1 MAIVS
6 LQIEI
11 KKIEIM
17 RNNNQRQDSNGR
29 LIAGVIILV
38 AGLLFMLN
46 NFDVLPHG
54 VRHYIFSWK
63 TLLIAIG
70 TLNLLFSHNRTGG
83 FIMLT
88 VGLVFW
94 IPDIIHIPIHMGRF
108 IWPMAIIAVGIFL
121 LFNSSESKYGERF
134 WKKRIG
140 ERNKYKDENQSSE
153 QSDFSQD
160 DDYVDDVAIFG
171 GGSRVITSK
180 NFKGGKLTA
189 IFGGSEIRMH
199 HAKLA
204 PGKQVLDIFF
214 VFGGSEIIVPAD
226 WLVKVETVSIFGGF
240 GDKRY
245 VGKPKETTEG
255 TDSVLVIKGLVLFGG
270 AELKSY

>member
-1 MAIVS
+1 
-6 LQIEI
+6 LKF
-11 KKIEIM
+11 KKTEIM
-17 RNNNQRQDSNGR
+17 RNHSQRQDSNGR
-29 LIAGVIILV
+29 VIAGIIILV
-38 AGLLFMLN
+38 AGLLFLLN
-46 NFDVLPHG
+46 NLNALPPR
-54 VRHYIFSWK
+54 VEYYIFSWK

-88 VGLVFW
+88 VGIVFW
-94 IPDIIHIPIHMGRF
+94 VPEIIHIPIRMGRF
-108 IWPMAIIAVGIFL
+108 IWPMAIVAVGVFL
-121 LFNSSESKYGERF
+121 LFNASESKNNRRF
-134 WKKRIG
+134 W
-140 ERNKYKDENQSSE
+140 RNRTRDHQQFRNNDQTEE
-153 QSDFSQD
+153 QGDFSQ

-199 HAKLA
+199 RAKLA

-226 WLVKVETVSIFGGF
+226 WIVKVETVSIFGGF

-245 VGKPKETTEG
+245 VRKPEEVTEG
-255 TDSVLVIKGLVLFGG
+255 TPSVLVIKGLVLFGG

>member
-1 MAIVS
+1 M
-6 LQIEI
+6 
-11 KKIEIM
+11 KN
-17 RNNNQRQDSNGR
+17 RNHRQDSNGR
-29 LIAGVIILV
+29 VIAGIIIVV
-38 AGLLFMLN
+38 AGLLFMFN
-46 NFDVLPHG
+46 NMNVLSPEL
-54 VRHYIFSWK
+54 RYYIFSWK
-63 TLLIAIG
+63 TLLIGIG
-70 TLNLLFSHNRTGG
+70 ALNLLFSHNRTGG

-94 IPDIIHIPIHMGRF
+94 IPDIIHVPMHMSRF
-108 IWPMAIIAVGIFL
+108 IWPLAIIAVGLFL
-121 LFNSSESKYGERF
+121 LFNSRDSKYNGRF
-134 WKKRIG
+134 WQ
-140 ERNKYKDENQSSE
+140 NKIRDHQRSGNTDQAGE
-153 QSDFSQD
+153 QSGFSQ

-199 HAKLA
+199 RAKLA

-240 GDKRY
+240 SDKRY
-245 VGKPKETTEG
+245 VRKPEEVTEENK
-255 TDSVLVIKGLVLFGG
+255 SVLVIKGLVLFGG

>member
-1 MAIVS
+1 
-6 LQIEI
+6 
-11 KKIEIM
+11 M
-17 RNNNQRQDSNGR
+17 RNHPQRQDSNGR
-29 LIAGVIILV
+29 VIAGIIILV
-38 AGLLFMLN
+38 AGLLFLLN
-46 NFDVLPHG
+46 NLNVLPPQM
-54 VRHYIFSWK
+54 RYYIFSWK

-88 VGLVFW
+88 VGIVFW
-94 IPDIIHIPIHMGRF
+94 IPDIIHIPIRMGRF
-108 IWPMAIIAVGIFL
+108 IWPMAIVAVGIFL

-134 WKKRIG
+134 WKNRIR
-140 ERNKYKDENQSSE
+140 ERNKYRNENQSDE
-153 QSDFSQD
+153 QGDFAQ
-160 DDYVDDVAIFG
+160 DDYVNDIAIFG

-189 IFGGSEIRMH
+189 IFGGSEIKMH
-199 HAKLA
+199 RAKLA

-226 WLVKVETVSIFGGF
+226 WVIKVETISVFGGF
-240 GDKRY
+240 SDKRY
-245 VGKPKETTEG
+245 VRKPEEITG
-255 TDSVLVIKGLVLFGG
+255 GAPSVLVIKGLVLFGG

>member
-1 MAIVS
+1 M
-6 LQIEI
+6 
-11 KKIEIM
+11 K
-17 RNNNQRQDSNGR
+17 NQNRRQDSDGR
-29 LIAGVIILV
+29 LIAGIIIVV
-38 AGLLFMLN
+38 AGLLFMFNNLN
-46 NFDVLPHG
+46 MLSPELKY
-54 VRHYIFSWK
+54 YIFSWK

-70 TLNLLFSHNRTGG
+70 TLNLLFSHNKTGG

-94 IPDIIHIPIHMGRF
+94 IPDIIHIPMRTSRF

-121 LFNSSESKYGERF
+121 LFNSSGSKFNGRF
-134 WKKRIG
+134 WQNKI
-140 ERNKYKDENQSSE
+140 RNHQRSRNTE
-153 QSDFSQD
+153 QSEEQGGFSQ

-199 HAKLA
+199 RAKLA

-226 WLVKVETVSIFGGF
+226 WIVKVETVSIFGGF
-240 GDKRY
+240 SDKRY
-245 VGKPKETTEG
+245 VRKPEEVTEENK
-255 TDSVLVIKGLVLFGG
+255 SVLVIKGLVLFGG

>member
-1 MAIVS
+1 
-6 LQIEI
+6 
-11 KKIEIM
+11 M
-17 RNNNQRQDSNGR
+17 RNHNQRQDSNGR

-46 NFDVLPHG
+46 NLDLIPHEL
-54 VRHYIFSWK
+54 RYYLFSWK

-88 VGLVFW
+88 VGLAFW
-94 IPDIIHIPIHMGRF
+94 IPDIIHIPIHTGRF
-108 IWPMAIIAVGIFL
+108 IWPLAIIAVGIFL
-121 LFNSSESKYGERF
+121 LFNSSGNKYGSGF
-134 WKKRIG
+134 W
-140 ERNKYKDENQSSE
+140 RNRMNAHQQNRDDNESSL
-153 QSDFSQD
+153 Q

-171 GGSRVITSK
+171 GGSRMVTSK

-199 HAKLA
+199 RAKLA
-204 PGKQVLDIFF
+204 PGKQVLDVFF
-214 VFGGSEIIVPAD
+214 VFGGSEIVVPAD
-226 WLVKVETVSIFGGF
+226 WIIKVEIVSIFGGF
-240 GDKRY
+240 SDKRY
-245 VGKPKETTEG
+245 VHKPEEVTEDTT
-255 TDSVLVIKGLVLFGG
+255 SVLIIKGLVLFGG